1 MPADTL
7 HEHGSN
13 IGRASAFFRRLEIP
27 ADALLAIYVAVFA
40 RQYLWFLTSHNRI
53 AWTISALAS
62 VALAALYIW
71 TKPREE
77 VTAEPRKLK
86 LPFWVIVVLPLAIVY
101 AMRVVFPDLSFD
113 VLNYRI
119 THAERAMRGFLFLPT
134 DFFPTPAP
142 YNPAP
147 DMVTGIF
154 RHALGYR
161 LGTVANLLVM
171 IWVAKVVEKLLRP
184 FIQNA
189 WLRAAGILV
198 AVSAEHLLFEINN
211 YMADLLALPLLLE
224 ATYLALFSDI
234 GGTKRNSVAARNLVC
249 IALLLGM
256 SVAFKLTNASV
267 ALPVVLLCAYRAL
280 RPRDSDNVAGVS
292 LKQLALTTLLS
303 AVAFLA
309 PLFPF
314 SFYLYRDTG
323 SPVFPVFNGIFKSA
337 FWPPHSIW
345 DPRWGPVEW
354 WETLL
359 WPILISFEP
368 ERLSELAAYSG
379 KISLGFVVAIVGLI
393 LLRRDTRLREFCLL
407 LTAAALFWSASTGY
421 IRYALYVEVMATV
434 VVLALTV
441 KLIQSTRMLR
451 AKLVLACL
459 LIAGLGFQTLLAFYF
474 VSNQEWSQRPTVF
487 AMPGAFMREARHLF
501 RDHSLRPFLQ
511 TETQKQ
517 VDDVGVWIGSDVK
530 TNAITVMLRPDVPAI
545 GVNQREFFVTP
556 EARARFKKTLAQA
569 EGKQMF
575 SLAFPENVQ
584 KAKLIL
590 RDRGLVVVNVTPVEI
605 PYYSPQARIAVAL
618 LELKTV
624 KAYKLE
630 NEKKLDQT
638 RSPDQKD

>member
-7 HEHGSN
+7 HKHAS
-13 IGRASAFFRRLEIP
+13 ISVRASGLLRRIEFP
-27 ADALLAIYVAVFA
+27 ADAMLAIYFAIFA

-53 AWTISALAS
+53 AWIISALTGI
-62 VALAALYIW
+62 ALAALCSW
-71 TKPREE
+71 TKPHEE
-77 VTAEPRKLK
+77 LTEEPRKLN
-86 LPFWVIVVLPLAIVY
+86 LPFWLIVVLPLAVVY

-119 THAERAMRGFLFLPT
+119 FHAERALRGFLFLPS

-161 LGTVANLLVM
+161 LGTGANLLAM

-184 FIQNA
+184 VIENA
-189 WLRAAGILV
+189 WLRAAGILLAV
-198 AVSAEHLLFEINN
+198 AAEHLLFEINN

-234 GGTKRNSVAARNLVC
+234 GGTRKTSIETRNLVC

-267 ALPVVLLCAYRAL
+267 ALPVVLLCAYRAV
-280 RPRDSDNVAGVS
+280 RPRSRENGAGVQ
-292 LKQLALTTLLS
+292 LKQLALTTLLC

-309 PLFPF
+309 PLLPF
-314 SFYLYRDTG
+314 TFYLYRETG
-323 SPVFPVFNGIFKSA
+323 SPVFPVFNGVFKSV
-337 FWPPHSIW
+337 FWAPHSIW
-345 DPRWGPVEW
+345 DPRWGPVGWGEK
-354 WETLL
+354 LL

-368 ERLSELAAYSG
+368 ERLSELAVYSG
-379 KISLGFVVAIVGLI
+379 KISLGFILAIVGVVLS
-393 LLRRDTRLREFCLL
+393 RRDRRLRELCLVV
-407 LTAAALFWSASTGY
+407 AGAALFWSASTGY

-434 VVLALTV
+434 VVLALAV
-441 KLIQSTRMLR
+441 RLIQSTRMAR
-451 AKLVLACL
+451 VGLVVACL
-459 LIAGLGFQTLLAFYF
+459 MIAALAFQSFMAFYF
-474 VSNQEWSQRPTVF
+474 VSTQEWSQRPTIF
-487 AMPGAFMREARHLF
+487 QEPGAYRKEARHLF

-511 TETQKQ
+511 TEILKQ
-517 VDDVGVWIGSDVK
+517 VDEVGVWIGTGVK
-530 TNAITVMLRPDVPAI
+530 TNAITVMLRPDLPTI
-545 GVNQREFFVTP
+545 GINQREFFVTP
-556 EARARFKKTLAQA
+556 ESRERFKQTLAQA
-569 EGKQMF
+569 EGKRMF
-575 SLAFPENVQ
+575 SLTLPDNVG

-590 RDRGLVVVNVTPVEI
+590 RDRGLIVVNETPVEI
-605 PYYSPQARIAVAL
+605 PYYSPRARIGAAL

-638 RSPDQKD
+638 QPPGQKD